1 MTVHT
6 QTLVGKRSKKR
17 IKVKMLHVRYA
28 TQAAF
33 VAFAFY
39 IGLQHFIVGGGPSGA
54 PSLCAFCPFG
64 AVETFWSWITTGS
77 FLRTTNTA
85 NLVIMAAVLATALLM
100 GRAFCGWMCPL
111 GAVQEW
117 IARLGRRLTGG
128 NAKKRKKG
136 MIPVELPPVVDKP
149 LRYLKY
155 VVLATIFWSSLE
167 AVFPPLREF
176 CPYRILF
183 GFHLE
188 TPLAI
193 SVLVAFLA
201 ASLLV
206 ERFWCKYLCPLGA
219 LLSVT
224 NKIAPI
230 KVATDKAI
238 CTACGRC
245 GASCPMGIEERAQNI
260 TSLECIRCL
269 DCMDTCARPD
279 AVSLQVGY
287 SRSG

>member
-1 MTVHT
+1 MTT
-6 QTLVGKRSKKR
+6 RTDALAGKQTRKRV
-17 IKVKMLHVRYA
+17 KVKMVHLRRMV
-28 TQAAF
+28 QAGF
-33 VAFAFY
+33 VAFAFSV
-39 IGLQHFIVGGGPSGA
+39 GLRHLIVGGGPSGA
-54 PSLCAFCPFG
+54 ASLDALCPFG
-64 AVETFWSWITTGS
+64 AVESLWSWITTDA

-85 NLVIMAAVLATALLM
+85 NLVILVAVLATALLM

-117 IARLGRRLTGG
+117 IARLGSWLTGG
-128 NAKKRKKG
+128 NSKKRKRG
-136 MIPVELPPVVDKP
+136 MIPLELPRAVDKP
-149 LRYLKY
+149 LRFLKY
-155 VVLATIFWSSLE
+155 LVLATILWSSLE

-188 TPLAI
+188 TPLAL
-193 SVLVAFLA
+193 SVLVGFLA

-219 LLSVT
+219 LLSIT

-230 KVATDKAI
+230 RVATDKGI
-238 CTACGRC
+238 CNACGRC
-245 GASCPMGIEERAQNI
+245 GASCPMGIEERAQDI

-269 DCMDTCARPD
+269 DCVDTCARPE

-287 SRSG
+287 RP

>member
-1 MTVHT
+1 MAVKSD
-6 QTLVGKRSKKR
+6 TLTGTRARKRF
-17 IKVKMLHVRYA
+17 KVKMIHLRRVV
-28 TQAAF
+28 QVGF
-33 VAFAFY
+33 VAFAFF
-39 IGLQHFIVGGGPSGA
+39 IGLRHLVVGGGSSGA
-54 PSLCAFCPFG
+54 PSLDAFCPFG
-64 AVETFWSWITTGS
+64 AVESLWSWITTGT
-77 FLRTTNTA
+77 FLRSTNTA
-85 NLVIMAAVLATALLM
+85 NLVILVAVLATALLM

-117 IARLGRRLTGG
+117 IARLGSKLTGG
-128 NAKKRKKG
+128 DSRKRRKG
-136 MIPVELPPVVDKP
+136 MIPVQLPRAIDKP
-149 LRYLKY
+149 LRFLKY
-155 VVLATIFWSSLE
+155 LVLASILWSSLE

-183 GFHLE
+183 GLHLE

-193 SVLVAFLA
+193 AVLVAFLA

-230 KVATDKAI
+230 KVATDKKI

-260 TSLECIRCL
+260 TSPECIRCL
-269 DCMDTCARPD
+269 DCVDTCARPD
-279 AVSLQVGY
+279 ALSLRLGY
-287 SRSG
+287 RTDD